1 MGHYGSVV
9 VALATWRGIGG
20 VAAVVVYAVANAVVE
35 YGEEDG
41 ACPWRLQDFEVRNL
55 HPFQVLG
62 SFATLTAYVMR
73 AVSFASN
80 Y

>member
-9 VALATWRGIGG
+9 VALATWRGIEG
-20 VAAVVVYAVANAVVE
+20 VAVVVVYVVANAVVG

-41 ACPWRLQDFEVRNL
+41 ACPWRLQDSEVQNL
-55 HPFQVLG
+55 RPFQVLD

-73 AVSFASN
+73 AVSFAWS